1 MTTTQDNGQENQERQ
16 EAEKAMEQMKELVK
30 ALHHNGIVALQS
42 QFEGCK
48 VDGQVTQHNVYGP
61 MFTFRVTKEDGN
73 AYVCGFFLR
82 ELLSNFQTRP
92 NPALWMSS
100 FFVDLMKSPESV
112 LLPRPPQNEDEA
124 KKVMDGHI
132 LPHCF
137 GTIKE
142 EFGPDEIYSGLDLHP
157 EHGPVLE
164 AGFPKYK
171 DGNNVVAMPL
181 HLLLAH
187 FLLNRDPADLI
198 LDGLYRILEE
208 QEKAA
213 GETADA
219 SEQPQA

>member
-1 MTTTQDNGQENQERQ
+1 MTTTPDNVNERE
-16 EAEKAMEQMKELVK
+16 EAEQQNEKLQELVK

-48 VDGQVTQHNVYGP
+48 VDGQANQHSVYGP

-82 ELLSNFQTRP
+82 ELLNAFQNSP

-100 FFVDLMKSPESV
+100 FYVDLMKVPESV
-112 LLPRPPQNEDEA
+112 LLPRPPQNEEEA
-124 KKVMDGHI
+124 KKMMDGQI

-137 GTIKE
+137 NAIKE
-142 EFGPDEIYSGLDLHP
+142 EFDADEIYSGLDLHP
-157 EHGPVLE
+157 QHGPVLE

-171 DGNNVVAMPL
+171 DGNNVCAMPL

-187 FLLNRDPADLI
+187 HLMNRDPADLI
-198 LDGLYRILEE
+198 IDGLYRILEE
-208 QEKAA
+208 HEN
-213 GETADA
+213 EP

>member
-1 MTTTQDNGQENQERQ
+1 MIGLRKVLFMTTSQDNVKEQED
-16 EAEKAMEQMKELVK
+16 AEKAKEQLKELVN

-42 QFEGCK
+42 QFEDCK
-48 VDGQVTQHNVYGP
+48 VDGQATQHNVYGP
-61 MFTFRVTKEDGN
+61 MFTFRVTKENGN

-82 ELLSNFQTRP
+82 ELLTTFQTRP

-124 KKVMDGHI
+124 KALMDGKI
-132 LPHCF
+132 LPGCF
-137 GTIKE
+137 GAIKE
-142 EFGPDEIYSGLDLHP
+142 EFDPDEIYSGLDIHP

-164 AGFPKYK
+164 AGFPRYK

-187 FLLNRDPADLI
+187 FLMNRDPSDLI
-198 LDGLYRILEE
+198 IDGLYRILEE
-208 QEKAA
+208 QEKA
-213 GETADA
+213 EC
-219 SEQPQA
+219 EQPQA